1 MEQEV
6 VVESVRGEVLES
18 GFEAG
23 LVVETVELV
32 WERVDLEAWEEV
44 ERLMQETVQV

>member
-18 GFEAG
+18 GFGAG
-23 LVVETVELV
+23 LAVETVEPV
-32 WERVDLEAWEEV
+32 WERVDLEAWEGV
-44 ERLMQETVQV
+44 ERPMEETGQE